1 MKKIILLFAIAAG
14 TFQLNSQ
21 TKDETQK
28 AARVDSILTAYTA
41 KNMFNGSVLVA
52 KSGKVLLSKGYGYAS
67 FEFGIANKPETKFKL
82 GSVTKQFTAMAIM
95 ILEEQG
101 KLSVTDPV
109 SKFIPDYPHGN
120 KITIHQLLN
129 HTSGVSSI
137 TANPRFDSIKMF
149 PHTIEEVIAC
159 FRSLPLDF
167 EPGSRFQYSNSGY
180 ILLSYIIEKTS
191 GVSYGEFVSKNIFEK
206 LGMKN
211 SGYCINS
218 MVVSDFAQGYSQT
231 AVGYVRCDYID
242 MSIPLGAGALY
253 STTVDMYLWD
263 RALYTEKLVKKST
276 REKIFTPSADGIGYG
291 WFIHT
296 INDKSWIFHRGRIE
310 GFSTQINRFPDQDMC
325 IIILK
330 NVDNQT
336 YFDAGEITMQVM
348 FGDKFELPVEH
359 KVVKVDPAVFRNLTG
374 KFQLDSG
381 FYFTVTDSIG
391 KLFIQAPDEPQFE
404 LLPEGEL
411 NYFLLEVN
419 ATIEFVMGKDGTAE
433 SLVLRQGGQ
442 EVPMLR
448 IK

>member
-1 MKKIILLFAIAAG
+1 
-14 TFQLNSQ
+14 
-21 TKDETQK
+21 
-28 AARVDSILTAYTA
+28 
-41 KNMFNGSVLVA
+41 
-52 KSGKVLLSKGYGYAS
+52 
-67 FEFGIANKPETKFKL
+67 
-82 GSVTKQFTAMAIM
+82 
-95 ILEEQG
+95 
-101 KLSVTDPV
+101 
-109 SKFIPDYPHGN
+109 
-120 KITIHQLLN
+120 
-129 HTSGVSSI
+129 
-137 TANPRFDSIKMF
+137 
-149 PHTIEEVIAC
+149 
-159 FRSLPLDF
+159 
-167 EPGSRFQYSNSGY
+167 
-180 ILLSYIIEKTS
+180 
-191 GVSYGEFVSKNIFEK
+191 
-206 LGMKN
+206 
-211 SGYCINS
+211 
-218 MVVSDFAQGYSQT
+218 
-231 AVGYVRCDYID
+231 
-242 MSIPLGAGALY
+242 
-253 STTVDMYLWD
+253 
-263 RALYTEKLVKKST
+263 LYTEKLVKKST